1 MEIRV
6 AGSEDPSIEDS
17 IGQLVKIAVI
27 GRKAGNDKARPT
39 PSQSSSQMAVVL
51 AHSFPGTPVA
61 NQGVTEALRDEKG
74 QRPGRPSP
82 LAALP
87 PWERTS

>member
-27 GRKAGNDKARPT
+27 GSKAGN
-39 PSQSSSQMAVVL
+39 
-51 AHSFPGTPVA
+51 
-61 NQGVTEALRDEKG
+61 
-74 QRPGRPSP
+74 
-82 LAALP
+82 
-87 PWERTS
+87 